1 MNFPLT
7 NRQTGNTVFAALGV
21 SDLPVSS
28 PKLAWTKSLTSITS
42 FLLGSLILTTL
53 HRWLGETKRWVLS
66 LSFLLQAVLI
76 AVAAV
81 MVKRGHSSGS
91 PAGGGKVV
99 SNVNGELDLGVNAV
113 PEDPGFPWTDLI
125 PIALLSFQAS
135 GKVVASRVTSQTG
148 LPVVVLTTL
157 YNDLISDPALFTA
170 GLMGNIQRNRKVGGL
185 VLYFC
190 GAVVGGVTASRSLG
204 FSGGLAVACAI
215 QLGVAIAWAVW
226 FEEKADDR

>member
-1 MNFPLT
+1 M
-7 NRQTGNTVFAALGV
+7 V
-21 SDLPVSS
+21 
-28 PKLAWTKSLTSITS
+28 
-42 FLLGSLILTTL
+42 LTTL

-66 LSFLLQAVLI
+66 LSFLLQAVFI

-81 MVKRGHSSGS
+81 LVKRGHSSGS

-99 SNVNGELDLGVNAV
+99 YVVNGDLNVGVSAV

-157 YNDLISDPALFTA
+157 YNDLISDPALFSA
-170 GLMGNIQRNRKVGGL
+170 GLMGNVQRNRRAGGL
-185 VLYFC
+185 VFYFC

-204 FSGGLAVACAI
+204 FSGGLAVAFVI
-215 QLGVAIAWAVW
+215 QFCVAIAWAVW
-226 FEEKADDR
+226 FEEKRASR